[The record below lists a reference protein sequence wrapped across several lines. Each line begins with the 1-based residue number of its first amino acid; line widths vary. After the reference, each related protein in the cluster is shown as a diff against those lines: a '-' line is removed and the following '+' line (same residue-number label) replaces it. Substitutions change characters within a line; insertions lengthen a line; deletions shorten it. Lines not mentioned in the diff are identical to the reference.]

1 MTPLDFLKALWENKP
16 EERYIL
22 IWTLPDKRSHWFTD
36 VAAAAQFVANVNFL
50 DVYVGVGLARE
61 DHGPTH
67 RCVSDE
73 IDGISGFWAD
83 LDLLAKIN
91 EVGMYLSDPVKAE
104 LYVRLTLTLGLILKT
119 ARDLTPSPIN
129 YPT

>member
-36 VAAAAQFVANVNFL
+36 VAAAAQFAANVNFL

-61 DHGPTH
+61 DHGRRIVASPT
-67 RCVSDE
+67 RSMASP
-73 IDGISGFWAD
+73 GSGPNSTCFRPGTTRSSRRA
-83 LDLLAKIN
+83 
-91 EVGMYLSDPVKAE
+91 S
-104 LYVRLTLTLGLILKT
+104 RT
-119 ARDLTPSPIN
+119 RR
-129 YPT
+129 